1 MVTLLERGARPVV
14 AARSIEEARALHTR
28 LPAYLLCGESGGL
41 PPPGFDYGN
50 SPAEF
55 SRLQF
60 EGRGV
65 ILATSNGTRLLAELA
80 GAPAVLAGCL
90 LNRTAAAKVAVE
102 MARGRR
108 LDILVVCS
116 AAYAGATFVL
126 EDALGA
132 GAIVDAALASDA
144 LLQASDAARFARD
157 AFRTAQ
163 GDLRAAIA
171 SSYHAGE
178 LKEAD
183 LGDDVAYCAQLDV
196 SEIVPVL
203 ERGKEGALALVPM
216 DQRRAAKTPA
226 RSQGLGLRHN

>member
-1 MVTLLERGARPVV
+1 MSSEATRISTTLRWRSPVIRILQ
-14 AARSIEEARALHTR
+14 AI
-28 LPAYLLCGESGGL
+28 P
-41 PPPGFDYGN
+41 
-50 SPAEF
+50 PAEF

-126 EDALGA
+126 EVPLP
-132 GAIVDAALASDA
+132 DAAGPP
-144 LLQASDAARFARD
+144 AA
-157 AFRTAQ
+157 
-163 GDLRAAIA
+163 
-171 SSYHAGE
+171 
-178 LKEAD
+178 
-183 LGDDVAYCAQLDV
+183 
-196 SEIVPVL
+196 
-203 ERGKEGALALVPM
+203 
-216 DQRRAAKTPA
+216 
-226 RSQGLGLRHN
+226 